1 MSAPERTCVACRTK
15 QEKSR
20 LIRIVRSE
28 DTGVCIDERMCMD
41 GRGAYLCKSRECVL
55 KARKKGALC
64 RALKAEIAG
73 EFYDHLEGYID
84 EQTR

>member
-1 MSAPERTCVACRTK
+1 MSTPERTCVACRTK

-41 GRGAYLCKSRECVL
+41 GRGAYLCRNRECVL
-55 KARKKGALC
+55 KAKKKGALC